1 MQQIWQR
8 GVAGVVGFT
17 LASIAFI
24 LKVDSSVL
32 RPPRG
37 QRIYLLSSPQRT
49 QRKQRSRLF
58 TLHRVVAQDV
68 REFR

>member
-1 MQQIWQR
+1 
-8 GVAGVVGFT
+8 VGFT
-17 LASIAFI
+17 LASVALI
-24 LKVDSSVL
+24 LKVDSLVP

-37 QRIYLLSSPQRT
+37 QRIYLQISPQRI
-49 QRKQRSRLF
+49 QRRQRSRQF